1 VKGVFITGTST
12 SIGKTTYANWLME
25 RHLEATY
32 WKPVQT
38 G

>member
-1 VKGVFITGTST
+1 MGLVGRLP